1 MVWGD
6 YKMQQGYQY
15 PQQQFGAPPIRHP
28 PEVESIISLLQISA
42 ILALVI
48 GILEILWGVYSIVA
62 WAIWTPWLFFPVGGV
77 IEVVLGFISLIVYMN
92 VNKIK
97 GLTENGEYRKAKDD
111 LFIWMIL
118 GFISGWIIVGILL
131 LIAYLKFDEVLKP
144 QYPPT
149 PPPQQPYYPP
159 PSIPPEQQ
167 QQYPQYQ
174 QQPPPPPPSS

>member
-15 PQQQFGAPPIRHP
+15 SQQQFGAPPIRHP

-48 GILEILWGVYSIVA
+48 GILEILGGIWNIV
-62 WAIWTPWLFFPVGGV
+62 IGLLSWTTLISGGMMLV
-77 IEVVLGFISLIVYMN
+77 FGILSLIVYMN
-92 VNKIK
+92 INEIK
-97 GLTENGEYRKAKDD
+97 TITENGQYREAKEK
-111 LFIWMIL
+111 LFTWMIIGL
-118 GFISGWIIVGILL
+118 IASWVIVGILL
-131 LIAYLKFDEVLKP
+131 IVAYLKFDEVLKP